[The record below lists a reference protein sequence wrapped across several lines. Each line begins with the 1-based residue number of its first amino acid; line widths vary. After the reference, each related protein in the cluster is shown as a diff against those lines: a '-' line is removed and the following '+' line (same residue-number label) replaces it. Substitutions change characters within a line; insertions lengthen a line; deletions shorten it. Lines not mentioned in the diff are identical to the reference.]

1 MPNRLVI
8 VNTSPL
14 LYLHQTDCLYLLQ
27 RLYKRVTAPPTVDRE
42 LKAGALEGVNVP
54 QLDRFH

>member
-27 RLYKRVTAPPTVDRE
+27 QLYKRVTAP
-42 LKAGALEGVNVP
+42 GA
-54 QLDRFH
+54 DIARRFVAQVSNLGLCI